1 MAAQLPL
8 MSASHQDWISWLHDE
23 LPPPA
28 SLKSV
33 SAKKLS
39 AESASAENAP
49 IVLDLFAG
57 CGGMALGF
65 EACGFRTIGYEM
77 KSQAVKTYRHNLSG
91 ECHEVMLQEG
101 MPDEKTEVI
110 IGGPPCQP
118 FSQHGFQRGKR
129 DGRDGFPI
137 FLDAVRRI
145 RPKIAIMENV
155 RGLLYRNK
163 DYLRL
168 VVQSLEDLG
177 YGVDVRLLKAVH
189 YGVPQNRE
197 RVVVVASTVG
207 WNWPSMT
214 VDMPVTAGA
223 ALGPLAHEESADSN
237 YLTPNVDKY
246 IAEYERKSHCVNP
259 RDLHLDRP
267 ARTVTCR
274 NLGAMTSDM
283 LRLRVPSG
291 RRRALTVREGA
302 RLQSFPDWFEFSGTT
317 YEQCEQIGN
326 AVPPLMGLALARQVR
341 QALDSPSKQHGKT
354 TMKSNLLSANS
365 IEEKVEQALNILRQA
380 GIPVRD
386 LTKRRQERLAKALL
400 ALAHL
405 QPSMPWSEATSH
417 FSGTADPVTAREI
430 IQFWN
435 EHYGENI
442 AASSHD
448 DVGCKDLAPLV
459 EARLV
464 APTSDACDNGVGC
477 YAILPKPLALI
488 QGYGSEEWEELLV
501 AFRQGAGSLSDRL
514 SKAREFKTQRCRH
527 EHGQR

>member
-1 MAAQLPL
+1 
-8 MSASHQDWISWLHDE
+8 
-23 LPPPA
+23 
-28 SLKSV
+28 
-33 SAKKLS
+33 
-39 AESASAENAP
+39 
-49 IVLDLFAG
+49 
-57 CGGMALGF
+57 
-65 EACGFRTIGYEM
+65 
-77 KSQAVKTYRHNLSG
+77 
-91 ECHEVMLQEG
+91 
-101 MPDEKTEVI
+101 
-110 IGGPPCQP
+110 
-118 FSQHGFQRGKR
+118 
-129 DGRDGFPI
+129 
-137 FLDAVRRI
+137 
-145 RPKIAIMENV
+145 MENV

-207 WNWPSMT
+207 RKWNWPSMT

-223 ALGPLAHEESADSN
+223 ALGLPLAHEESADSN

-302 RLQSFPDWFEFSGTT
+302 RLQSFPDWFKFSGTT

-341 QALDSPSKQHGKT
+341 QALNSPFKQHGKT
-354 TMKSNLLSANS
+354 TMSNLLSANS
-365 IEEKVEQALNILRQA
+365 IEEKVEQTLNIIRQV

-386 LTKRRQERLAKALL
+386 LTPRRQERLAKALL
-400 ALAHL
+400 AVAHL
-405 QPSMPWSEATSH
+405 KPSMPWREATSH
-417 FSGTADPVTAREI
+417 FADTAEPITTREI
-430 IQFWN
+430 ISSGTRITERTLPMLPMMMFGARTWCFW
-435 EHYGENI
+435 
-442 AASSHD
+442 
-448 DVGCKDLAPLV
+448 
-459 EARLV
+459 
-464 APTSDACDNGVGC
+464 
-477 YAILPKPLALI
+477 
-488 QGYGSEEWEELLV
+488 
-501 AFRQGAGSLSDRL
+501 
-514 SKAREFKTQRCRH
+514 
-527 EHGQR
+527 

>member
-1 MAAQLPL
+1 MTAQLPL
-8 MSASHQDWISWLHDE
+8 MSVSHQDWISWLHDE

-28 SLKSV
+28 SVKD
-33 SAKKLS
+33 
-39 AESASAENAP
+39 AP
-49 IVLDLFAG
+49 VVLDLFAG

-65 EACGFRTIGYEM
+65 EACGFRSVGYEM
-77 KSQAVKTYRHNLSG
+77 KPQAVKTYGHNLGG
-91 ECHEVMLQEG
+91 ECHEVVLQEG
-101 MPDEKTEVI
+101 MPEAKAEVI

-129 DGRDGFPI
+129 DTRDGFPI
-137 FLDAVRRI
+137 FLDAVKRI

-168 VVQSLEDLG
+168 AVQKMEDLG
-177 YGVDVRLLKAVH
+177 YAVDVRLMKAVH

-207 WNWPSMT
+207 WKWPGFA
-214 VDMPVTAGA
+214 VDAPVTVGA
-223 ALGPLAHEESADSN
+223 ALGSMAHEESSDSN

-246 IAEYERKSHCVNP
+246 IAEYEKKSHCVNP

-291 RRRALTVREGA
+291 KRRALTVREGA
-302 RLQSFPDWFEFSGTT
+302 RLQSFPDWFKFSGTT

-326 AVPPLMGLALARQVR
+326 AVPPLMGLVLARQVR
-341 QALDSPSKQHGKT
+341 QALNSPSKQPRKT

-365 IEEKVEQALNILRQA
+365 IEEKVEQALNIIRQV

-386 LTKRRQERLAKALL
+386 LTNRRQERLAKALL
-400 ALAHL
+400 AVAHL
-405 QPSMPWSEATSH
+405 KPSMPWKEASSH
-417 FSGTADPVTAREI
+417 FADTAEPVTTREI
-430 IQFWN
+430 IKFWN

-442 AASSHD
+442 ADASYD
-448 DVGCKDLAPLV
+448 DVRRKDLALLI
-459 EARLV
+459 EAGLV
-464 APTSDACDNGVGC
+464 ANSAANPAADVNDGTRG
-477 YAILPKPLALI
+477 YAIPSKPLALI
-488 QGYGSEEWEELLV
+488 QSYGGEEWEDLLV
-501 AFRQGAGSLSDRL
+501 AFRQEVGVLSDKL
-514 SKAREFKTQRCRH
+514 SKARVFKKPSARLSA
-527 EHGQR
+527 